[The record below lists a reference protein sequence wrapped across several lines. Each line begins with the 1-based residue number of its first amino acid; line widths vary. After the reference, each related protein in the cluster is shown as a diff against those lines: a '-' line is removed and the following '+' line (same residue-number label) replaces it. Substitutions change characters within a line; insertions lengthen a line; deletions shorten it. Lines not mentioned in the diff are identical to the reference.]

1 MIGIYWNRCYVYPL
15 GEEEFEVDNWGVE
28 LPLDDHYEIDS
39 SGGERYDWW
48 LNTLEEWSDA
58 HEEEV
63 EDWSAAF
70 NSLTN
75 IYGHFRS
82 GRARS
87 YSYKEV

>member
-1 MIGIYWNRCYVYPL
+1 MINPL
-15 GEEEFEVDNWGVE
+15 GEEEFEVDNWGGE
-28 LPLDDHYEIDS
+28 LPLDEHYEIDS
-39 SGGERYDWW
+39 RGEKYDWL
-48 LNTLEEWSDA
+48 LNTLEEWSDS
-58 HEEEV
+58 HEAEV

-75 IYGHFRS
+75 ICGHFRS